1 VPTYEYKCEQC
12 GYVFEVRHSMNE
24 DPLLLCPECKSKAQ
38 RMITGGSGFIM
49 KEPVSKTMKG
59 AASIKCGKEQTC
71 CGKETPCETRPCEK

>member
-38 RMITGGSGFIM
+38 RMITGGSGFIL
-49 KEPVSKTMKG
+49 KTSG
-59 AASIKCGKEQTC
+59 AGSMVNTQGTKCGKEQTC